1 MFLML
6 KPGNYHKTAAHF
18 RFCRNLLEHTV
29 STENLN
35 HRFRREIGSSLTWH
49 DGRGNRTSG
58 GRAIKLLKQPGT
70 DISQVRLMVRS
81 VLWSEKYGNKVAQTF
96 ASHCRS
102 PSCRPLPVLPEPP
115 GAHGVY

>member
-1 MFLML
+1 MDA
-6 KPGNYHKTAAHF
+6 AAHF

-35 HRFRREIGSSLTWH
+35 HRFRREIGNSLTWH

-70 DISQVRLMVRS
+70 DISQA
-81 VLWSEKYGNKVAQTF
+81 WSTHDASEVTEVWGQHQAETGSEESAWPIYTGDKHTWLTYTGGNCT
-96 ASHCRS
+96 
-102 PSCRPLPVLPEPP
+102 
-115 GAHGVY
+115 